1 MGRTGVNP
9 LTVLIAAAGVVLVG
23 LGTWLIG
30 VEPTVFGVSGAI
42 VLGGALGVVLNNNP
56 VHAAL
61 SLVATLFGIA
71 VLFVAMEANFLA
83 AVQVIVY
90 AGAIVVLFLF
100 VIMLLGVEKTEDLE
114 TDPLVGQRPV
124 AVVLG
129 LLMAA
134 GLVAVVVTS
143 TITGA
148 PAASARWERGGDDI
162 SQIGRLLFSDHL
174 FAFEITSLLLVIA
187 VVGAV
192 VLARTAKGA
201 QIDEDEP
208 VASLPGDPVA
218 ADLDSEEAAS

>member
-9 LTVLIAAAGVVLVG
+9 VTLLVAAAGTVLVI

-30 VEPTVFGVSGAI
+30 VEPTVFGAAGAI
-42 VLGGALGVVLNNNP
+42 VLGGAAGVVLNRNP

-100 VIMLLGVEKTEDLE
+100 VIMLLGVDSADDLD

-124 AVVLG
+124 AIVLG
-129 LLMAA
+129 VLMAA

-148 PAASARWERGGDDI
+148 PQSGAGWVRDGDDI

-192 VLARTAKGA
+192 VLARTAKGV
-201 QIDEDEP
+201 QIDQDEP
-208 VASLPGDPVA
+208 VASLPGDPILV
-218 ADLDSEEAAS
+218 DEDGES